1 MIRLFSVIALLVL
14 SVSVSSVFVESAYA
28 DEADAIAV
36 ILGMTYGNIQES
48 FVDAG
53 INPEDDPVFLAA
65 QEDYF
70 EALTALEAG
79 DLAAAEEN
87 ALSAM
92 KLFEISAENIG
103 ELLEVQ
109 EATLQPPGLG
119 TAVAS
124 IFNVQEGIT
133 NSDNESDE
141 LRELIKL
148 NNFDDIDFTEYDES
162 VNLAKTLLADGIV
175 PDAQAQLVLAD
186 GIVPDAQAQ
195 LVLANQ
201 IKDNLYAE
209 IQAAAVENSK
219 ESIEEFLDEQENLGL
234 TKKDIRELEEILEDI
249 TEEVDAPGNS
259 GDAPG
264 QNNEDAPG
272 QNKDGELPPGFGA
285 AGDNPSENGLA
296 NGIGLGLG
304 GDNLPSGQL
313 KKFEAG
319 LFLVYSPDDYFED
332 PIDDLVEDSFEENYD
347 GLYKD
352 SKVKEKKDKLAE
364 AATKAIGKANAKGN
378 SGGGNPNCSNEG
390 VTDNDPTNTLGT
402 LNVAYV
408 VQDFTAVGSSCAV
421 ANPSQINIQVSRP
434 SDGPLNLNQGDSFT
448 PTEDGTYTITASFQ
462 GQFESRIVT
471 VGNQAP
477 TIGTITGAFTIDEGT
492 NGHSLS
498 ATASDPE
505 GDNLTYAWTFSG
517 EGPITVTMYNEDTL
531 NPTFDVSLFSGTQ
544 SRDITFTLTVTDDG
558 VPVQQDTDTVVVTVD
573 QV

>member
-28 DEADAIAV
+28 DEADAIQV

-109 EATLQPPGLG
+109 GATLQPPGLG

-148 NNFDDIDFTEYDES
+148 NNFDDIDFTEYDEL
-162 VNLAKTLLADGIV
+162 VNLAKTL
-175 PDAQAQLVLAD
+175 LAD

-264 QNNEDAPG
+264 QNDEGGPGNSENAPG

-285 AGDNPSENGLA
+285 AGESPSENGLA
-296 NGIGLGLG
+296 NGIGLGL
-304 GDNLPSGQL
+304 
-313 KKFEAG
+313 
-319 LFLVYSPDDYFED
+319 
-332 PIDDLVEDSFEENYD
+332 
-347 GLYKD
+347 
-352 SKVKEKKDKLAE
+352 
-364 AATKAIGKANAKGN
+364 
-378 SGGGNPNCSNEG
+378 
-390 VTDNDPTNTLGT
+390 
-402 LNVAYV
+402 
-408 VQDFTAVGSSCAV
+408 
-421 ANPSQINIQVSRP
+421 
-434 SDGPLNLNQGDSFT
+434 
-448 PTEDGTYTITASFQ
+448 
-462 GQFESRIVT
+462 
-471 VGNQAP
+471 
-477 TIGTITGAFTIDEGT
+477 
-492 NGHSLS
+492 
-498 ATASDPE
+498 
-505 GDNLTYAWTFSG
+505 
-517 EGPITVTMYNEDTL
+517 
-531 NPTFDVSLFSGTQ
+531 
-544 SRDITFTLTVTDDG
+544 
-558 VPVQQDTDTVVVTVD
+558 
-573 QV
+573 